1 MERCFEN
8 NDEIRKNLVLK
19 VFVRIN
25 EKQKKLVV
33 FHPQRKHHIVLGNSD
48 NQDLVSTHLKINYF
62 LTTPD
67 CHDS

>member
-19 VFVRIN
+19 VFIRIN

-33 FHPQRKHHIVLGNSD
+33 FHPQSKHHLVLGNSD
-48 NQDLVSTHLKINYF
+48 ISI
-62 LTTPD
+62 
-67 CHDS
+67 

>member
-19 VFVRIN
+19 VFIRIN

-33 FHPQRKHHIVLGNSD
+33 FHPQRKHHLVLGNSD
-48 NQDLVSTHLKINYF
+48 ISI
-62 LTTPD
+62 
-67 CHDS
+67 